1 MYTRM
6 LVWDFRRNR
15 TIAVLLVVLMM
26 LSVLLATASA
36 GTLVR
41 LVGASSALMA
51 RAGAPHVAQ
60 LHVGEYH
67 QDDVDAWAG
76 GRPEVDHHQTMP
88 MLGIDGADL
97 FLDGQDQRANI
108 QQNALVVPNAE
119 RDLLLDVHNEPITA
133 VEPGTI
139 ILPVFYDVETDIEIG
154 DVVAIT
160 GAEGFRTELT
170 VAGFARDSIMNPAIA
185 SSKRLAV
192 SAHDYVQIAAH
203 TGSVEYLITFWLTDP
218 SAQSAAF
225 EAAYLDA
232 GLPKNGQ
239 MVNSATFQTLT
250 MIGDGLVAAV
260 VILVAGL
267 LLVVAMLCL
276 RFAFLAATE
285 NDHREIG
292 VLKAIGI
299 PTGRIKGLYLVKYT
313 ALAVIATGAGL
324 FGGLGLIGVLT
335 RDITHYMGTAAS
347 LWNWAVPAGAGLAV
361 LVVLVGFVLVL
372 LRRLN
377 TISAVQ
383 ALNGTG
389 PAGRRARRRSRG
401 HARTQARS
409 TGRGAGHRRWPLRWS
424 GRRRPVLPR
433 VSLHRSRMEVSTRLG
448 LMDVL
453 TRAPAYLLLFGV
465 FTISTFITI
474 VPLSAAATAGSP
486 GFIHY
491 MGIGT
496 IDLRADLRH
505 TGAGSTADFD
515 SAVDQLHHNDQ
526 VAALAPMITTRH
538 ATTDAEG
545 NPASLYV
552 QNGDHTQLP
561 VTYAQGRAPTA
572 PDEIALS
579 LLALH
584 QAGRQVGQSLQ
595 IQAGGQWLE
604 LQIVGSYQDITN
616 GGRTAQA
623 VLPTDGEEVMW
634 YVIGIDLIAG
644 ADAAAA
650 GAALNQDLAPATVAD
665 VQTWRAQTLGPVSDQ
680 LGRTALACVVVA
692 IALAAL
698 MTAMFTRMLLARDG
712 AQIAIQRAIGIDDAG
727 LRRQYLTR
735 ILLVLGAGVVA
746 GSLAAGTAGESMFN
760 LMFEAMF
767 GGFEVIGQGTS
778 RIDFDVQ
785 PLLTVLAVPAA
796 LLTAVALATRG
807 ATRTIATRHI
817 AGVMT
822 G

>member
-6 LVWDFRRNR
+6 LVRDFRRNR
-15 TIAVLLVVLMM
+15 TITVLLVVLMM

-97 FLDGQDQRANI
+97 FLDGQDQRANV
-108 QQNALVVPNAE
+108 QQNALVVPNAD
-119 RDLLLDVHNEPITA
+119 RDLLLDMHNEPITA

-139 ILPVFYDVETDIEIG
+139 ILPVFYDVETDVEIG

-160 GAEGFRTELT
+160 GADGFRTELT

-192 SAHDYVQIAAH
+192 AAHDYAQIAAH
-203 TGSVEYLITFWLTDP
+203 TGSLEYLITFWLTGP
-218 SAQSAAF
+218 GAQSAAF
-225 EAAYLDA
+225 EAAYLDS

-239 MVNSATFQTLT
+239 MVNSATFQTLA

-299 PTGRIKGLYLVKYT
+299 PTGRIKGLYLAKYA
-313 ALAVIATGAGL
+313 ALAVIATGAGVL
-324 FGGLGLIGVLT
+324 GGLGLIGALT
-335 RDITHYMGTAAS
+335 RDITHYMGTAPS
-347 LWNWAVPAGAGLAV
+347 LWNWVMPAGAGLAV
-361 LVVLVGFVLVL
+361 LVALVGFVLVL

-383 ALNGTG
+383 ALSGTG
-389 PAGRRARRRSRG
+389 PAGRRVHRRSRRR
-401 HARTQARS
+401 ARTQARS
-409 TGRGAGHRRWPLRWS
+409 TGRGRWPLRRS
-424 GRRRPVLPR
+424 GRRPALPR
-433 VSLHRSRMEVSTRLG
+433 ISLHRSRMEVSTRLG
-448 LMDVL
+448 VMDVL
-453 TRAPAYLLLFGV
+453 TRAPVYLLLFGV

-505 TGAGSTADFD
+505 TGAGSAADFEA
-515 SAVDQLHHNDQ
+515 AVNHLQNYDQ
-526 VAALAPMITTRH
+526 VAALAPMTTTRH

-552 QNGDHTQLP
+552 QNGDHTRLP
-561 VTYAQGRAPTA
+561 VTYAEGRAPTA

-584 QAGRQVGQSLQ
+584 QAGRHVGERLQ
-595 IQAGGQWLE
+595 IQAGRQWLD

-616 GGRTAQA
+616 GGKTAQA

-634 YVIGIDLIAG
+634 YVIGIDLIPG
-644 ADAAAA
+644 ADADAT

-680 LGRTALACVVVA
+680 LGRTALACAVVA

-767 GGFEVIGQGTS
+767 GGFEVLGQGTS
-778 RIDFDVQ
+778 RIDFDVH
-785 PLLTVLAVPAA
+785 PLLTLLVLPAA

-817 AGVMT
+817 AGAMT
-822 G
+822 E